1 MNKKTGVILLIILIL
16 TGVLGYYTYTNFFV
30 KKTKEEVKEVSK
42 IDNYGY
48 TLYDNQSKEYKK
60 MFEELNTVLLKK
72 EIDYNKYVELISKM
86 FIIDFYTLDN
96 KLTNLNIGGVD
107 FVHSSIVSN
116 FKEKA
121 KEIIEKRLEK
131 IKQVQY
137 TSAGIVENKA
147 IDYYTIKQ
155 NEETGK
161 IELKLPE
168 NANTDMVLRYV
179 ATKGDFTIVDDQD
192 NVLMDNS
199 YIKEAYVGYS
209 STSSGVTVYLTI
221 QFDKQGTEKLK
232 EISNTFIKTTDE
244 EGNDT
249 TKKIKVKI
257 DDSEMLNTYFTEE
270 ISNGMIQL
278 SFGTATGNS
287 LATYA
292 QEAKNLET
300 LLNAGNL
307 PIVYEADENHYV
319 LSDINKDMLFIPAIV
334 IMSLLVIGIII
345 LIVKYKVKGL
355 LGAIS
360 IIGYIATFLIIVR
373 LTNVV
378 ITLEGVAGI
387 ITSIILEYISIMYAL
402 NKMKENTDLT
412 CNQCFTKFLPI
423 LVPIAISTVILCF
436 VKWLPIYS
444 FGMTMF
450 WGIILVI
457 VYNHVVTKLLVSE
470 K

>member
-1 MNKKTGVILLIILIL
+1 VHKNEIKEGIEKMKALKRTLIILLIILLALISF
-16 TGVLGYYTYTNFFV
+16 GGIYIQ
-30 KKTKEEVKEVSK
+30 KTKFVENILPEYKLGPDFTGLRNIGLKVSDATKDIYYDLDGNVVDEEGKNTTKKVESVNKEENLTK
-42 IDNYGY
+42 DNY
-48 TLYDNQSKEYKK
+48 K
-60 MFEELNTVLLKK
+60 
-72 EIDYNKYVELISKM
+72 
-86 FIIDFYTLDN
+86 
-96 KLTNLNIGGVD
+96 
-107 FVHSSIVSN
+107 
-116 FKEKA
+116 KA

-199 YIKEAYVGYS
+199 YIKEANVGYS

-270 ISNGMIQL
+270 ISNGIIQL

-402 NKMKENTDLT
+402 NKMKENTDFT

>member
-1 MNKKTGVILLIILIL
+1 MKALKRTLIILLIILLALISF
-16 TGVLGYYTYTNFFV
+16 GGIYIQ
-30 KKTKEEVKEVSK
+30 KTKFVENILPEYKLGPDFTGLRNIGLKVSDATKDIYYDLDGNVVDEEGKNTTKKVESVNKEENLTK
-42 IDNYGY
+42 DNY
-48 TLYDNQSKEYKK
+48 K
-60 MFEELNTVLLKK
+60 
-72 EIDYNKYVELISKM
+72 
-86 FIIDFYTLDN
+86 
-96 KLTNLNIGGVD
+96 
-107 FVHSSIVSN
+107 
-116 FKEKA
+116 KA

-199 YIKEAYVGYS
+199 YIKEANVGYS

-334 IMSLLVIGIII
+334 IMSLLVIEIII

>member
-1 MNKKTGVILLIILIL
+1 MKALKRTLIILLIILLALISF
-16 TGVLGYYTYTNFFV
+16 GGIYIQ
-30 KKTKEEVKEVSK
+30 KTKFVENILPEYKLGPDFTGLRNIGLKVSDATKDIYYDLDGNVVDEEGKNTTKKVESVNKEENLTK
-42 IDNYGY
+42 DNY
-48 TLYDNQSKEYKK
+48 K
-60 MFEELNTVLLKK
+60 
-72 EIDYNKYVELISKM
+72 
-86 FIIDFYTLDN
+86 
-96 KLTNLNIGGVD
+96 
-107 FVHSSIVSN
+107 
-116 FKEKA
+116 KA

-168 NANTDMVLRYV
+168 NANTDMVLKYV

-199 YIKEAYVGYS
+199 YIKEANVGYS

-387 ITSIILEYISIMYAL
+387 ITSIILEYISIMYSL

>member
-1 MNKKTGVILLIILIL
+1 MKALKRTLIILLIILLALISF
-16 TGVLGYYTYTNFFV
+16 GGIYIQ
-30 KKTKEEVKEVSK
+30 KTKFVENILPEYKLGPDFTGLRNIGLKVSDATKDIYYDLDGNVVDEEGKNTTKKEESVNK
-42 IDNYGY
+42 EENLTKDNY
-48 TLYDNQSKEYKK
+48 K
-60 MFEELNTVLLKK
+60 
-72 EIDYNKYVELISKM
+72 
-86 FIIDFYTLDN
+86 
-96 KLTNLNIGGVD
+96 
-107 FVHSSIVSN
+107 
-116 FKEKA
+116 KA

-137 TSAGIVENKA
+137 TSAGIIENKA

-199 YIKEAYVGYS
+199 YIKEANVGYS

>member
-1 MNKKTGVILLIILIL
+1 MKALKRTLIILLIILLALISF
-16 TGVLGYYTYTNFFV
+16 GGIYIQ
-30 KKTKEEVKEVSK
+30 KTKFVENILPEYKLGPDFTGLRNIGLKVSDATKDIYYDLDGNVVDEEGKNTTKKVESVNKEENLTK
-42 IDNYGY
+42 DNY
-48 TLYDNQSKEYKK
+48 K
-60 MFEELNTVLLKK
+60 
-72 EIDYNKYVELISKM
+72 
-86 FIIDFYTLDN
+86 
-96 KLTNLNIGGVD
+96 
-107 FVHSSIVSN
+107 
-116 FKEKA
+116 KA

-423 LVPIAISTVILCF
+423 LVPIVISTVILCF

-450 WGIILVI
+450 WGIVLVI

>member
-1 MNKKTGVILLIILIL
+1 MKALKRTLIILLIILLALISF
-16 TGVLGYYTYTNFFV
+16 GGIYIQ
-30 KKTKEEVKEVSK
+30 KTKFVENILPEYKLGPDFTGLRNIGLKVSDATKDIYYDLDGNVVDEEGKNTTKKEESVNK
-42 IDNYGY
+42 EENLTKDNY
-48 TLYDNQSKEYKK
+48 K
-60 MFEELNTVLLKK
+60 
-72 EIDYNKYVELISKM
+72 
-86 FIIDFYTLDN
+86 
-96 KLTNLNIGGVD
+96 
-107 FVHSSIVSN
+107 
-116 FKEKA
+116 KA

-319 LSDINKDMLFIPAIV
+319 LSDINKDMLFIPTIV

-360 IIGYIATFLIIVR
+360 IIGYIAAFLIIVR

>member
-1 MNKKTGVILLIILIL
+1 MKALKRTLIILLIILLALISF
-16 TGVLGYYTYTNFFV
+16 GGIYIQ
-30 KKTKEEVKEVSK
+30 KTKFVENILPEYKLGPDFTGLRNIGLKVSDATKDIYYDLDGNVVDEEGKNTTKKEESVNK
-42 IDNYGY
+42 EENLTKDNY
-48 TLYDNQSKEYKK
+48 K
-60 MFEELNTVLLKK
+60 
-72 EIDYNKYVELISKM
+72 
-86 FIIDFYTLDN
+86 
-96 KLTNLNIGGVD
+96 
-107 FVHSSIVSN
+107 
-116 FKEKA
+116 KA

-192 NVLMDNS
+192 NVLIDNS
-199 YIKEAYVGYS
+199 YIKEANVGYS

>member
-1 MNKKTGVILLIILIL
+1 M
-16 TGVLGYYTYTNFFV
+16 
-30 KKTKEEVKEVSK
+30 
-42 IDNYGY
+42 
-48 TLYDNQSKEYKK
+48 
-60 MFEELNTVLLKK
+60 
-72 EIDYNKYVELISKM
+72 
-86 FIIDFYTLDN
+86 
-96 KLTNLNIGGVD
+96 
-107 FVHSSIVSN
+107 
-116 FKEKA
+116 
-121 KEIIEKRLEK
+121 
-131 IKQVQY
+131 
-137 TSAGIVENKA
+137 
-147 IDYYTIKQ
+147 
-155 NEETGK
+155 
-161 IELKLPE
+161 
-168 NANTDMVLRYV
+168 
-179 ATKGDFTIVDDQD
+179 
-192 NVLMDNS
+192 
-199 YIKEAYVGYS
+199 
-209 STSSGVTVYLTI
+209 TI
-221 QFDKQGTEKLK
+221 QFDKKGTEKLK

-270 ISNGMIQL
+270 KKKKKNKKT
-278 SFGTATGNS
+278 FGTATGIW
-287 LATYA
+287 LASYA
-292 QEAKNLET
+292 QEAINLET
-300 LLNAGNL
+300 LLYAWNL

-423 LVPIAISTVILCF
+423 
-436 VKWLPIYS
+436 
-444 FGMTMF
+444 
-450 WGIILVI
+450 
-457 VYNHVVTKLLVSE
+457 
-470 K
+470 

>member
-1 MNKKTGVILLIILIL
+1 MKALKRTLIILLIILLALISF
-16 TGVLGYYTYTNFFV
+16 GGIYIQ
-30 KKTKEEVKEVSK
+30 KTKFVENILPEYKLGPDFTGLRNIGLKVSDATKDIYYDLDGNVVDEEGKNTTKKVESVNKEENLTK
-42 IDNYGY
+42 DNY
-48 TLYDNQSKEYKK
+48 K
-60 MFEELNTVLLKK
+60 
-72 EIDYNKYVELISKM
+72 
-86 FIIDFYTLDN
+86 
-96 KLTNLNIGGVD
+96 
-107 FVHSSIVSN
+107 
-116 FKEKA
+116 KA

-168 NANTDMVLRYV
+168 NANTDMVLKYV

-199 YIKEAYVGYS
+199 YIKEANVGYS

>member
-1 MNKKTGVILLIILIL
+1 
-16 TGVLGYYTYTNFFV
+16 
-30 KKTKEEVKEVSK
+30 
-42 IDNYGY
+42 
-48 TLYDNQSKEYKK
+48 
-60 MFEELNTVLLKK
+60 
-72 EIDYNKYVELISKM
+72 
-86 FIIDFYTLDN
+86 
-96 KLTNLNIGGVD
+96 
-107 FVHSSIVSN
+107 
-116 FKEKA
+116 
-121 KEIIEKRLEK
+121 
-131 IKQVQY
+131 
-137 TSAGIVENKA
+137 
-147 IDYYTIKQ
+147 
-155 NEETGK
+155 
-161 IELKLPE
+161 
-168 NANTDMVLRYV
+168 
-179 ATKGDFTIVDDQD
+179 
-192 NVLMDNS
+192 MDNS
-199 YIKEAYVGYS
+199 YIKEANVGYS

-270 ISNGMIQL
+270 ISNGIIQL

-319 LSDINKDMLFIPAIV
+319 LSDINKYMLFIPAIV

>member
-1 MNKKTGVILLIILIL
+1 MKALKRTLIILLIILLALISF
-16 TGVLGYYTYTNFFV
+16 GGIYIQ
-30 KKTKEEVKEVSK
+30 KTKFVEN
-42 IDNYGY
+42 I
-48 TLYDNQSKEYKK
+48 LPEYK
-60 MFEELNTVLLKK
+60 LGP
-72 EIDYNKYVELISKM
+72 
-86 FIIDFYTLDN
+86 DFTGLR
-96 KLTNLNIGGVD
+96 NIGLKVSDATKDIYYDLDGNVVD
-107 FVHSSIVSN
+107 EEGKNTTKKVESVN
-116 FKEKA
+116 KEENLTKNNYKKA

-199 YIKEAYVGYS
+199 YIKEANVGYS

-270 ISNGMIQL
+270 ISNGIIQL

-360 IIGYIATFLIIVR
+360 IIGYIAAFLIIVR

-402 NKMKENTDLT
+402 NKMKENTNLT

-423 LVPIAISTVILCF
+423 LVPIPISTVILCF

>member
-1 MNKKTGVILLIILIL
+1 MKALKRTLIILLIILLALISF
-16 TGVLGYYTYTNFFV
+16 GGIYIQ
-30 KKTKEEVKEVSK
+30 KTKFVENILPEYKLGPDFTGLRNIGLKVSDATKDIYYDLDGNVVDEEGKNTTKKEESVNK
-42 IDNYGY
+42 EENLTKDNY
-48 TLYDNQSKEYKK
+48 K
-60 MFEELNTVLLKK
+60 
-72 EIDYNKYVELISKM
+72 
-86 FIIDFYTLDN
+86 
-96 KLTNLNIGGVD
+96 
-107 FVHSSIVSN
+107 
-116 FKEKA
+116 KA

-147 IDYYTIKQ
+147 FDYYTIKQ

>member
-1 MNKKTGVILLIILIL
+1 MKALKRTLIILLIILLALISF
-16 TGVLGYYTYTNFFV
+16 GGIYIQ
-30 KKTKEEVKEVSK
+30 KTKFVENILPEYKLGPDFTGLRNIGLKLSDATKDIYYDLDGNVVDEEGKNTTKKEESVNK
-42 IDNYGY
+42 EENLTKDNY
-48 TLYDNQSKEYKK
+48 K
-60 MFEELNTVLLKK
+60 
-72 EIDYNKYVELISKM
+72 
-86 FIIDFYTLDN
+86 
-96 KLTNLNIGGVD
+96 
-107 FVHSSIVSN
+107 
-116 FKEKA
+116 KA

>member
-1 MNKKTGVILLIILIL
+1 MKALKRTLIILLIILLALISFR
-16 TGVLGYYTYTNFFV
+16 GIYIQ
-30 KKTKEEVKEVSK
+30 KTKFVENILPEYKLGPDFTGLRNIGLKVSDATKDIYYDLDGNVVDEEGKNTTKKEESVNK
-42 IDNYGY
+42 EENLTKDNY
-48 TLYDNQSKEYKK
+48 K
-60 MFEELNTVLLKK
+60 
-72 EIDYNKYVELISKM
+72 
-86 FIIDFYTLDN
+86 
-96 KLTNLNIGGVD
+96 
-107 FVHSSIVSN
+107 
-116 FKEKA
+116 KA

-450 WGIILVI
+450 WGIVLVI

>member
-1 MNKKTGVILLIILIL
+1 MKALKRTLIILLIILLALISF
-16 TGVLGYYTYTNFFV
+16 GGIYIQ
-30 KKTKEEVKEVSK
+30 KTKFVENILPEYKLGPDFTGLRNIGLKVSDATKDIYYDLDGNVVDEEGKNTTKKEESVNK
-42 IDNYGY
+42 EENLTKDNY
-48 TLYDNQSKEYKK
+48 K
-60 MFEELNTVLLKK
+60 
-72 EIDYNKYVELISKM
+72 
-86 FIIDFYTLDN
+86 
-96 KLTNLNIGGVD
+96 
-107 FVHSSIVSN
+107 
-116 FKEKA
+116 KA

-199 YIKEAYVGYS
+199 YIKEANVGYS

-257 DDSEMLNTYFTEE
+257 DDSEMLNTYFTKE

>member
-1 MNKKTGVILLIILIL
+1 MKALKRTLIILLIILLALISF
-16 TGVLGYYTYTNFFV
+16 GGIYIQ
-30 KKTKEEVKEVSK
+30 KTKFVENILPEYKLGPDFTGLRNIGLKVSDATKDIYYDLDGNVVDEEGKNTTKKVESVNKEENLTK
-42 IDNYGY
+42 DNY
-48 TLYDNQSKEYKK
+48 K
-60 MFEELNTVLLKK
+60 
-72 EIDYNKYVELISKM
+72 
-86 FIIDFYTLDN
+86 
-96 KLTNLNIGGVD
+96 
-107 FVHSSIVSN
+107 
-116 FKEKA
+116 KA

-360 IIGYIATFLIIVR
+360 IIGYIAAFLIIVR

>member
-1 MNKKTGVILLIILIL
+1 MKALKRTLIILLIILLALISF
-16 TGVLGYYTYTNFFV
+16 GGIYIQ
-30 KKTKEEVKEVSK
+30 KTKFVENILPEYKLGPDFTGLRNIGLKVSDATKDIYYDLDGNVVDEEGKNTTKKVESVNKEENLTK
-42 IDNYGY
+42 DNY
-48 TLYDNQSKEYKK
+48 K
-60 MFEELNTVLLKK
+60 
-72 EIDYNKYVELISKM
+72 
-86 FIIDFYTLDN
+86 
-96 KLTNLNIGGVD
+96 
-107 FVHSSIVSN
+107 
-116 FKEKA
+116 KA

-450 WGIILVI
+450 WGIVLVI

>member
-1 MNKKTGVILLIILIL
+1 MKALKRTLIILLIILLALISF
-16 TGVLGYYTYTNFFV
+16 GGIYIQ
-30 KKTKEEVKEVSK
+30 KTKFVENILPEYKLGPDFTGLRNIGLKVSDATKDIYYDSDGNVVDEEGKNTTKKEESVNK
-42 IDNYGY
+42 EENLTKDNY
-48 TLYDNQSKEYKK
+48 K
-60 MFEELNTVLLKK
+60 
-72 EIDYNKYVELISKM
+72 
-86 FIIDFYTLDN
+86 
-96 KLTNLNIGGVD
+96 
-107 FVHSSIVSN
+107 
-116 FKEKA
+116 KA

-360 IIGYIATFLIIVR
+360 IIGYIAAFLIIVR

>member
-1 MNKKTGVILLIILIL
+1 MKALKRTLIILLIILLALISF
-16 TGVLGYYTYTNFFV
+16 GGIYIQ
-30 KKTKEEVKEVSK
+30 KTKFVENILPEYKLGPDFTGLRNIGLKVSDATKDIYYDLDGNVVDEEGKNTTKKEESVNK
-42 IDNYGY
+42 EENLTKDNY
-48 TLYDNQSKEYKK
+48 K
-60 MFEELNTVLLKK
+60 
-72 EIDYNKYVELISKM
+72 
-86 FIIDFYTLDN
+86 
-96 KLTNLNIGGVD
+96 
-107 FVHSSIVSN
+107 
-116 FKEKA
+116 KA

-199 YIKEAYVGYS
+199 YIKEANVGYS

-450 WGIILVI
+450 WGIVLVI

>member
-1 MNKKTGVILLIILIL
+1 MKALKRTLIILLIILL
-16 TGVLGYYTYTNFFV
+16 TLISFGGIYIQ
-30 KKTKEEVKEVSK
+30 KTKFVENILPEYKLGPDFTGLRNIGLKVSDATKDIYYDSDGNVVDEEGKNTTKKEESVNK
-42 IDNYGY
+42 EENLTKDNY
-48 TLYDNQSKEYKK
+48 K
-60 MFEELNTVLLKK
+60 
-72 EIDYNKYVELISKM
+72 
-86 FIIDFYTLDN
+86 
-96 KLTNLNIGGVD
+96 
-107 FVHSSIVSN
+107 
-116 FKEKA
+116 KA

-334 IMSLLVIGIII
+334 LMSLLVIGIII

>member
-1 MNKKTGVILLIILIL
+1 VHKNEIKEGIEKMKALKRTLIILLIILLALISF
-16 TGVLGYYTYTNFFV
+16 GGIYIQ
-30 KKTKEEVKEVSK
+30 KTKFVENILPEYKLGPDFTGLRNIGLKVSDATKDIYYDLDGNVVDEEGKNTTKKEESVNK
-42 IDNYGY
+42 EENLTKDNY
-48 TLYDNQSKEYKK
+48 K
-60 MFEELNTVLLKK
+60 
-72 EIDYNKYVELISKM
+72 
-86 FIIDFYTLDN
+86 
-96 KLTNLNIGGVD
+96 
-107 FVHSSIVSN
+107 
-116 FKEKA
+116 KA

-334 IMSLLVIGIII
+334 LMSLLVIGIII

>member
-1 MNKKTGVILLIILIL
+1 MKALKRTLIILLIILLALISF
-16 TGVLGYYTYTNFFV
+16 GGIYIQ
-30 KKTKEEVKEVSK
+30 KTKFVENILPEYKLGPDFTGLRNIGLKVSDATKDIYYDLDGNVVDEEGKNTTKKEESVNK
-42 IDNYGY
+42 EENLTKDNY
-48 TLYDNQSKEYKK
+48 K
-60 MFEELNTVLLKK
+60 
-72 EIDYNKYVELISKM
+72 
-86 FIIDFYTLDN
+86 
-96 KLTNLNIGGVD
+96 
-107 FVHSSIVSN
+107 
-116 FKEKA
+116 KA

-199 YIKEAYVGYS
+199 YIKEANVGYS

-373 LTNVV
+373 LTKVV

>member
-1 MNKKTGVILLIILIL
+1 MKALKRTLIILLIILLALISF
-16 TGVLGYYTYTNFFV
+16 GGIYIQ
-30 KKTKEEVKEVSK
+30 KTKFVENILPEYKLGPDFTGLRNIGLKVSDATKDIYYDLDGNVVDEEGKNTTKKEESVNK
-42 IDNYGY
+42 EENLTKDNY
-48 TLYDNQSKEYKK
+48 K
-60 MFEELNTVLLKK
+60 
-72 EIDYNKYVELISKM
+72 
-86 FIIDFYTLDN
+86 
-96 KLTNLNIGGVD
+96 
-107 FVHSSIVSN
+107 
-116 FKEKA
+116 KA

-155 NEETGK
+155 NEETGE

-179 ATKGDFTIVDDQD
+179 AIKGDFTIVDDQD

-199 YIKEAYVGYS
+199 YIKEANVGYS

>member
-1 MNKKTGVILLIILIL
+1 VHKNEIKEGIEKMKALKRTLIILLIILLALISF
-16 TGVLGYYTYTNFFV
+16 GGIYIQ
-30 KKTKEEVKEVSK
+30 KTKFVENILPEYKLGPDFTGLRNIGLKVSDATKDIYYDLDGNVVDEEGKNTTKKEESVNK
-42 IDNYGY
+42 EENLTKDNY
-48 TLYDNQSKEYKK
+48 K
-60 MFEELNTVLLKK
+60 
-72 EIDYNKYVELISKM
+72 
-86 FIIDFYTLDN
+86 
-96 KLTNLNIGGVD
+96 
-107 FVHSSIVSN
+107 
-116 FKEKA
+116 KA

-199 YIKEAYVGYS
+199 YIKEANVGYS

>member
-1 MNKKTGVILLIILIL
+1 MKALKRTLIILLIILLALISF
-16 TGVLGYYTYTNFFV
+16 GGIYIQ
-30 KKTKEEVKEVSK
+30 KTKFVENILPEYKLGPDFTGLRNIGLKVSDATKDIYYDLDGNVVDEEGKNTTKKVESVNKEENLTK
-42 IDNYGY
+42 DNY
-48 TLYDNQSKEYKK
+48 K
-60 MFEELNTVLLKK
+60 
-72 EIDYNKYVELISKM
+72 
-86 FIIDFYTLDN
+86 
-96 KLTNLNIGGVD
+96 
-107 FVHSSIVSN
+107 
-116 FKEKA
+116 KA

-436 VKWLPIYS
+436 IKWLPIYS

>member
-1 MNKKTGVILLIILIL
+1 MKALKRTLIILLIILLALISF
-16 TGVLGYYTYTNFFV
+16 GGIYIQ
-30 KKTKEEVKEVSK
+30 KTKFVENILPEYKLGPDFTGLRNIGLKVSDATKDIYYDLDGNVVDEEGKNTTKKEESVNK
-42 IDNYGY
+42 EENLTKDNY
-48 TLYDNQSKEYKK
+48 K
-60 MFEELNTVLLKK
+60 
-72 EIDYNKYVELISKM
+72 
-86 FIIDFYTLDN
+86 
-96 KLTNLNIGGVD
+96 
-107 FVHSSIVSN
+107 
-116 FKEKA
+116 KA

-179 ATKGDFTIVDDQD
+179 AIKGDFTIVDDQD

-199 YIKEAYVGYS
+199 YIKEANVGYS

-244 EGNDT
+244 EGKDT

-457 VYNHVVTKLLVSE
+457 VYNQVVTKLLVSE

>member
-1 MNKKTGVILLIILIL
+1 MKALKRTLIILLIILLALISF
-16 TGVLGYYTYTNFFV
+16 GGIYIQ
-30 KKTKEEVKEVSK
+30 KTKFVENILPEYKLGPDFTGLRNIGLKVSDATKDIYYDLDGNVVDEEGKNTTKKEESVNK
-42 IDNYGY
+42 EENLTKDNY
-48 TLYDNQSKEYKK
+48 K
-60 MFEELNTVLLKK
+60 
-72 EIDYNKYVELISKM
+72 
-86 FIIDFYTLDN
+86 
-96 KLTNLNIGGVD
+96 
-107 FVHSSIVSN
+107 
-116 FKEKA
+116 KA

-450 WGIILVI
+450 WGIVLVI

>member
-1 MNKKTGVILLIILIL
+1 MKALKRTLIILLIILLALISF
-16 TGVLGYYTYTNFFV
+16 GGIYIQ
-30 KKTKEEVKEVSK
+30 KTKFVENILPEYKLGPDFTGLRNIGLKVSDATKDIYYDLDGNVVDEEGKNTTKKVESVNKEENLTK
-42 IDNYGY
+42 DNY
-48 TLYDNQSKEYKK
+48 K
-60 MFEELNTVLLKK
+60 
-72 EIDYNKYVELISKM
+72 
-86 FIIDFYTLDN
+86 
-96 KLTNLNIGGVD
+96 
-107 FVHSSIVSN
+107 
-116 FKEKA
+116 KA

-199 YIKEAYVGYS
+199 YIKEANVGYS

>member
-1 MNKKTGVILLIILIL
+1 MKALKRTLIILLIILLALISF
-16 TGVLGYYTYTNFFV
+16 GGIYIQ
-30 KKTKEEVKEVSK
+30 KTKFVENILPEYKLGPDFTGLRNIGLKVSDATKDIYYDLDGNVVDEEGKNTTKKEESVNK
-42 IDNYGY
+42 EENLTKDNY
-48 TLYDNQSKEYKK
+48 K
-60 MFEELNTVLLKK
+60 
-72 EIDYNKYVELISKM
+72 
-86 FIIDFYTLDN
+86 
-96 KLTNLNIGGVD
+96 
-107 FVHSSIVSN
+107 
-116 FKEKA
+116 KA

>member
-1 MNKKTGVILLIILIL
+1 MKALKRTLIILLIILLALISF
-16 TGVLGYYTYTNFFV
+16 GGIYIQ
-30 KKTKEEVKEVSK
+30 KTKFVENILPEYKLGPDFTGLRNIGLKVSDATKDIYYDLDGNVVDEEGKNTIKKEESVNK
-42 IDNYGY
+42 EENLTKDNY
-48 TLYDNQSKEYKK
+48 K
-60 MFEELNTVLLKK
+60 
-72 EIDYNKYVELISKM
+72 
-86 FIIDFYTLDN
+86 
-96 KLTNLNIGGVD
+96 
-107 FVHSSIVSN
+107 
-116 FKEKA
+116 KA

-199 YIKEAYVGYS
+199 YIKEANVGYS

>member
-1 MNKKTGVILLIILIL
+1 MKALKRTLIILLIILLALISF
-16 TGVLGYYTYTNFFV
+16 GGIYIQ
-30 KKTKEEVKEVSK
+30 KTKFVENILPEYKLGPDFTGLRNIGLKVSDATKDIYYDLDGNVVDEEGKNTTKKVESVNKEENLTK
-42 IDNYGY
+42 DNY
-48 TLYDNQSKEYKK
+48 K
-60 MFEELNTVLLKK
+60 
-72 EIDYNKYVELISKM
+72 
-86 FIIDFYTLDN
+86 
-96 KLTNLNIGGVD
+96 
-107 FVHSSIVSN
+107 
-116 FKEKA
+116 KA

-402 NKMKENTDLT
+402 NKIKENTDLT

>member
-1 MNKKTGVILLIILIL
+1 MKALKRTLIILLIILLALISF
-16 TGVLGYYTYTNFFV
+16 GGIYIQ
-30 KKTKEEVKEVSK
+30 KTKFVENILPEYKLGPDFTGLRNIGLKVSDATKDIYYDSDGNVVDEEGKNTTKKEESVNK
-42 IDNYGY
+42 EENLTKDNY
-48 TLYDNQSKEYKK
+48 K
-60 MFEELNTVLLKK
+60 
-72 EIDYNKYVELISKM
+72 
-86 FIIDFYTLDN
+86 
-96 KLTNLNIGGVD
+96 
-107 FVHSSIVSN
+107 
-116 FKEKA
+116 KA

-232 EISNTFIKTTDE
+232 EISNTFIKTTDK

-334 IMSLLVIGIII
+334 LMSLLVIGIII

>member
-1 MNKKTGVILLIILIL
+1 MKALKRTLIILLIILLALISF
-16 TGVLGYYTYTNFFV
+16 GGIYIQ
-30 KKTKEEVKEVSK
+30 KTKFVENILPEYKLGPDFTGLRNIGLKVSDATKDIYYDLDGNVVDEEGKNTTKKEESVNK
-42 IDNYGY
+42 EENLTKDNY
-48 TLYDNQSKEYKK
+48 K
-60 MFEELNTVLLKK
+60 
-72 EIDYNKYVELISKM
+72 
-86 FIIDFYTLDN
+86 
-96 KLTNLNIGGVD
+96 
-107 FVHSSIVSN
+107 
-116 FKEKA
+116 KA

-457 VYNHVVTKLLVSE
+457 VYNHVVTKLLVSV

>member
-1 MNKKTGVILLIILIL
+1 MKALKRTLIILLIILLALISF
-16 TGVLGYYTYTNFFV
+16 GGIYIQ
-30 KKTKEEVKEVSK
+30 KTKFVENILPEYKLGPDFTGLRNIGLKVSDATKDIYYDLDGNVVDEEGKNTTKKEESVNK
-42 IDNYGY
+42 EENLTKDNY
-48 TLYDNQSKEYKK
+48 K
-60 MFEELNTVLLKK
+60 
-72 EIDYNKYVELISKM
+72 
-86 FIIDFYTLDN
+86 
-96 KLTNLNIGGVD
+96 
-107 FVHSSIVSN
+107 
-116 FKEKA
+116 KA

-360 IIGYIATFLIIVR
+360 IIGYIAAFLIIVR

>member
-1 MNKKTGVILLIILIL
+1 MKALKRTLIILLIILLALISF
-16 TGVLGYYTYTNFFV
+16 GGIYIQ
-30 KKTKEEVKEVSK
+30 KTKFVENILPEYKLGPDFTGLRNIGLKVSDATKDIYYDLDGNVVDEEGKNTTKKVESVNKEENLTK
-42 IDNYGY
+42 DNY
-48 TLYDNQSKEYKK
+48 K
-60 MFEELNTVLLKK
+60 
-72 EIDYNKYVELISKM
+72 
-86 FIIDFYTLDN
+86 
-96 KLTNLNIGGVD
+96 
-107 FVHSSIVSN
+107 
-116 FKEKA
+116 KA

-270 ISNGMIQL
+270 ISNGIIQL

-360 IIGYIATFLIIVR
+360 IIGYIAAFLIIVR

-402 NKMKENTDLT
+402 NKMKENTNLT

>member
-1 MNKKTGVILLIILIL
+1 MKALKRTLIILLIILLALISF
-16 TGVLGYYTYTNFFV
+16 GGIYIQ
-30 KKTKEEVKEVSK
+30 KTKFVENILPEYKLGPDFTGLRNIGLKVSDATKDIYYDLDGNVVDEEGKNTTKKVESINKEENLTK
-42 IDNYGY
+42 DNY
-48 TLYDNQSKEYKK
+48 K
-60 MFEELNTVLLKK
+60 
-72 EIDYNKYVELISKM
+72 
-86 FIIDFYTLDN
+86 
-96 KLTNLNIGGVD
+96 
-107 FVHSSIVSN
+107 
-116 FKEKA
+116 KA

-319 LSDINKDMLFIPAIV
+319 LSDINKDMLFIPTIV

-360 IIGYIATFLIIVR
+360 IIGYIAAFLIIVR

>member
-1 MNKKTGVILLIILIL
+1 MKALKRTLIILLIILLALISF
-16 TGVLGYYTYTNFFV
+16 GGIYIQ
-30 KKTKEEVKEVSK
+30 KTKFVENILPEYKLGPDFTGLRNIGLKVSDATKDIYYDLDGNVVDEEGKNTTKKVESVNKEENLTK
-42 IDNYGY
+42 DNY
-48 TLYDNQSKEYKK
+48 K
-60 MFEELNTVLLKK
+60 
-72 EIDYNKYVELISKM
+72 
-86 FIIDFYTLDN
+86 
-96 KLTNLNIGGVD
+96 
-107 FVHSSIVSN
+107 
-116 FKEKA
+116 KA

>member
-1 MNKKTGVILLIILIL
+1 MKALKRTLIILLIILLALISF
-16 TGVLGYYTYTNFFV
+16 GGIYIQ
-30 KKTKEEVKEVSK
+30 KTKFVENILPKYKLGPDFTGLRNIGLKVSDATKDIYYDLDGNVVDEEGKNTTKKVESVNKEENLTK
-42 IDNYGY
+42 DNY
-48 TLYDNQSKEYKK
+48 K
-60 MFEELNTVLLKK
+60 
-72 EIDYNKYVELISKM
+72 
-86 FIIDFYTLDN
+86 
-96 KLTNLNIGGVD
+96 
-107 FVHSSIVSN
+107 
-116 FKEKA
+116 KA

>member
-1 MNKKTGVILLIILIL
+1 MKALKRTLIILLIILLALISF
-16 TGVLGYYTYTNFFV
+16 GGIYIQ
-30 KKTKEEVKEVSK
+30 KTKFVENILPEYKLGPDFTGLRNIGLKVSDATKDIYYDSDGNVVDEEGKNTTKKEESVNK
-42 IDNYGY
+42 EENLTKDNY
-48 TLYDNQSKEYKK
+48 K
-60 MFEELNTVLLKK
+60 
-72 EIDYNKYVELISKM
+72 
-86 FIIDFYTLDN
+86 
-96 KLTNLNIGGVD
+96 
-107 FVHSSIVSN
+107 
-116 FKEKA
+116 KA

-307 PIVYEADENHYV
+307 PIVCEADENHYV

-334 IMSLLVIGIII
+334 LMSLLVIGIII

>member
-1 MNKKTGVILLIILIL
+1 MKALKRTLIILLIILLALISF
-16 TGVLGYYTYTNFFV
+16 GGIYIQ
-30 KKTKEEVKEVSK
+30 KTKFVENILPEYKSGPDFTGLRNIGLKVSDATKDIYYDLDGNVVDEEGKNTTKKVESVNKEENLTK
-42 IDNYGY
+42 DNY
-48 TLYDNQSKEYKK
+48 K
-60 MFEELNTVLLKK
+60 
-72 EIDYNKYVELISKM
+72 
-86 FIIDFYTLDN
+86 
-96 KLTNLNIGGVD
+96 
-107 FVHSSIVSN
+107 
-116 FKEKA
+116 KA

-168 NANTDMVLRYV
+168 NANTDMVLKYV
-179 ATKGDFTIVDDQD
+179 AIKGDFTIVDDQD

-199 YIKEAYVGYS
+199 YIKEANVGYS
-209 STSSGVTVYLTI
+209 STGSGVTVYLTI

-270 ISNGMIQL
+270 ISNGIIQL